1 VNNYLIPANSKKSA
15 LILGLFNPEDLIIL
29 GIGIGVSTVLL
40 LSLNLGSFVTTAIA
54 LAPGLVC
61 MFLVV
66 PIPNYHNVLQLL
78 RNIYKFFT
86 KKRIYKW
93 RGWWIYGGE

>member
-1 VNNYLIPANSKKSA
+1 MNNYLIPANSKKSA

-29 GIGIGVSTVLL
+29 GSGIGVSTVLL
-40 LSLNLGSFVTTAIA
+40 ISLDLGSMGTTAIA
-54 LAPGLVC
+54 LAPALVC
-61 MFLVV
+61 MFLVI
-66 PIPNYHNVLQLL
+66 PIPNYHNVLQLI

>member
-1 VNNYLIPANSKKSA
+1 MNNYLIPANSKKSA
-15 LILGLFNPEDLIIL
+15 LIFGLFNPEDMIIL
-29 GIGIGVSTVLL
+29 GIGIGISIILL
-40 LSLNLGSFVTTAIA
+40 LILNISIMSQVIIA
-54 LAPGLVC
+54 LIPGVFC